1 MFSFDSEIF
10 PNSSDISADV
20 TVSIVSSADTAFFK
34 DVFRADLLNATDGST
49 VYAAAAGV
57 LKYNSY
63 GTVSML
69 SVS

>member
-1 MFSFDSEIF
+1 MFSFDSGIF
-10 PNSSDISADV
+10 FNSSDISADV
-20 TVSIVSSADTAFFK
+20 TVSIVSSTDTAFFK
-34 DVFRADLLNATDGST
+34 DVFRADLLNTTDGSAA
-49 VYAAAAGV
+49 YAAAGV